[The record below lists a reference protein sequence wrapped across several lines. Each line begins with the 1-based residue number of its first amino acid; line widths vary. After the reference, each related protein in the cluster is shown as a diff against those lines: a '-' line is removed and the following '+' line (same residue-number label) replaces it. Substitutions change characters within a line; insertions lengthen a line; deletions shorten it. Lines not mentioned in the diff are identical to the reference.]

1 MEDFLPKDII
11 YRNKTGFGAP
21 IRKWVKN
28 ELKEFIKDILS
39 EQSVNKR
46 NLFNYNHLQKMITDN
61 LDNKIDASYTIF
73 SILCIE
79 IWFQIFI
86 DKKYDFHKNTLKV
99 A

>member
-73 SILCIE
+73 SILCKE

-86 DKKYDFHKNTLKV
+86 DKKYNFHKNTLKV

>member
-1 MEDFLPKDII
+1 MVLKISILPEIPKSLIS
-11 YRNKTGFGAP
+11 KQ
-21 IRKWVKN
+21 
-28 ELKEFIKDILS
+28 FIKDILS

-86 DKKYDFHKNTLKV
+86 DKKYNFHKNTLKV